1 MPRIKRTDNQILD
14 GIIREKIFG
23 AMGREMLSMDDVATK
38 LHMKPATLKAKCNS
52 PRTFTL
58 GELREL
64 SVALKFNCMDTQE
77 FIVMLTEK
85 ERKEQLRQVTFVN
98 TLMLATQN
106 I

>member
-1 MPRIKRTDNQILD
+1 MPRVKRTDNQVLD

-23 AMGREMLSMDDVATK
+23 AMGREQISIDDLATK
-38 LHMKPATLKAKCNS
+38 LHMKPVTLKSKCNS

-64 SVALKFNCMDTQE
+64 SIALKFNCMDTQE
-77 FIVMLTEK
+77 FIVMLSEK
-85 ERKEQLRQVTFVN
+85 ERKEQLRQVAFVN

>member
-1 MPRIKRTDNQILD
+1 MPRVKRTDNQILD

-23 AMGREMLSMDDVATK
+23 AMGREQITIDELATK
-38 LHMKPATLKAKCNS
+38 LHMKPATLKLKCNS